1 MFEQTSYRSPARH
14 EPMTSFHRWSNL
26 STLSYDQKCYTFYLW
41 ECGCVGT
48 STTEALKTENAER
61 GGGRRV
67 RSEVRRPELWLIHE
81 KAWSFQL
88 PRACG
93 LSPKADSVYEALG
106 QKKETCLLLWQIWFE
121 NLAFPP
127 YVLFWHKNQDHVF
140 VIKLLKSMRSSL
152 GWLKTWQHNI
162 RRGVNF

>member
-26 STLSYDQKCYTFYLW
+26 STLSYNQKCYAFYLW

-48 STTEALKTENAER
+48 LTTEARQVQR
-61 GGGRRV
+61 GEEGG
-67 RSEVRRPELWLIHE
+67 EGGQGWGDELWLIHE

-106 QKKETCLLLWQIWFE
+106 QKKETCLPLWQIWFE
-121 NLAFPP
+121 KLAFPP
-127 YVLFWHKNQDHVF
+127 YALFWNKNQDHVF
-140 VIKLLKSMRSSL
+140 VIKVLKSMWSSL
-152 GWLKTWQHNI
+152 EWLKTCQHNI
-162 RRGVNF
+162 RTWVTF